1 MATNNMNFISKMF
14 VVIITYLVVRLT
26 VELTTLDFA
35 YLSFI
40 VGCFIK
46 YLKIKEKP
54 KEEWQ
59 PFFFSL

>member
-54 KEEWQ
+54 KEE
-59 PFFFSL
+59 